1 MEQEIAS
8 VARNLN
14 IMWTLIAGMLVFWMQ
29 AGFAMVESGLCRS
42 KNTCNILM
50 KNLMDFSIGSVLYYL
65 IGFGIMFGAS
75 YHGLFGVGGFLGPEG
90 LELDVFQDLT
100 PATYIFFQTVFCAT
114 AATIVS
120 GAMAERT
127 KFIAYILYSIAISLF
142 IYPVS
147 GHWGWGGG
155 WLSELGFVDFAGS
168 TIVHSV
174 GGWAALVGAWL
185 VGPRLGKYKKNG
197 QANVIPGHNLTFTTL
212 GVFILWLGWFGF
224 NPGSTLAANDEIG
237 HIAMTTNLAAAAGAI
252 TVLALTWKKYGKPD
266 VSLTLNG
273 VLAGLV
279 GITAG
284 CQVVTLPGAILIG
297 LVCGFVVTYGVES
310 MDKVFHVDDP
320 VGAIPVHGFCG
331 AVGTLLTGLLANYAP
346 GTEGAVT
353 GLFYGGG
360 FELLRAQVIGV
371 AAVAVW
377 TLATAYLAFRAI
389 DFAVGLRVGKEDE
402 IDGLDQSEH
411 GSMAYPDIVLGA
423 IGKIGGVPEFITPEP
438 ANMGGVKNASD
449 L

>member
-1 MEQEIAS
+1 MEQEIAG

-50 KNLMDFSIGSVLYYL
+50 KNLMDFSIGSILYYL
-65 IGFGIMFGAS
+65 VGFGIMFGAS
-75 YHGLFGVGGFLGPEG
+75 YHGLFGVGGFWDPTGLKLG
-90 LELDVFQDLT
+90 VFEDLT

-142 IYPVS
+142 IYPIS

-155 WLSELGFVDFAGS
+155 WLAELGFVDFAGS

-185 VGPRLGKYKKNG
+185 VGPRMGKYKKNG

-237 HIAMTTNLAAAAGAI
+237 HIAMTTNLAAAAGSIA
-252 TVLALTWKKYGKPD
+252 VLALTWKKYGKPD
-266 VSLTLNG
+266 VSMTLNG

-284 CQVVTLPGAILIG
+284 CQVITLPGSV
-297 LVCGFVVTYGVES
+297 LVGIICGFVVTYGVEF
-310 MDKVFHVDDP
+310 MDKVLHVDDP
-320 VGAIPVHGFCG
+320 VGAIPVHCFCG
-331 AVGTLLTGLLANYAP
+331 VAGTLLTGLLANYAP

-360 FELLRAQVIGV
+360 FALLKAQIIGV
-371 AAVAVW
+371 AAVAAW
-377 TLATAYLAFRAI
+377 TLATAYLAFKAI
-389 DFAVGLRVGKEDE
+389 DAAIGLRVSKENE
-402 IDGLDQSEH
+402 IDGLDQCEH
-411 GSMAYPDIVLGA
+411 GIMAYPDIVLGA
-423 IGKIGGVPEFITPEP
+423 LGKMGGVPDFIAPKP